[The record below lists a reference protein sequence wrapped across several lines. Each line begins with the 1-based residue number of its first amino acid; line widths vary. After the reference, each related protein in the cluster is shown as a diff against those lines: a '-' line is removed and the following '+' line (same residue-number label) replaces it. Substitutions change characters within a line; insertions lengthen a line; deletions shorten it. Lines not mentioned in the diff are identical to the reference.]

1 MFHKWTYKSGTT
13 LRNRMDTLLWLEQWT
28 ATKVTEQVAIDT
40 FLRSLPPE
48 EHKAVSM
55 QSPNTFKEMAQ
66 VLSGHPGNWQ
76 RGVERDLSQPLLG
89 WLTLTPV
96 AAPTIPHHQT
106 NPCQP
111 NQSSLHANRPWLA
124 GSVVHTCCQP
134 KVLTFTIKLDSM
146 HIPGLLGSGSRVT
159 LAR

>member
-55 QSPNTFKEMAQ
+55 QSPNTLKEMAR

-96 AAPTIPHHQT
+96 AAPPDKSMTKPVL
-106 NPCQP
+106 PSCQ
-111 NQSSLHANRPWLA
+111 Q
-124 GSVVHTCCQP
+124 
-134 KVLTFTIKLDSM
+134 
-146 HIPGLLGSGSRVT
+146 T
-159 LAR
+159 LASWQHGPHLLSAQSPHLHYQTR